1 MLRRESVSRRLWRS
15 SWKAI
20 SNLLLVMLVIQPVL
34 ARADDW
40 GRHGRHHSSGVDVRI
55 RAYNHH
61 AVPRVLYARER
72 EVFSPYFAGQV
83 YYRPHH
89 HYHIVYRFPVLVDGV
104 VVYQPYYYCEN
115 RLFVAASVPVPRLAF
130 GVEFGN

>member
-1 MLRRESVSRRLWRS
+1 MTGEDNGRRPS
-15 SWKAI
+15 S
-20 SNLLLVMLVIQPVL
+20 S
-34 ARADDW
+34 
-40 GRHGRHHSSGVDVRI
+40 VDVRI

-61 AVPRVLYARER
+61 AVPRVLYTRER

-89 HYHIVYRFPVLVDGV
+89 HDHIVYRFPVLVNGV
-104 VVYQPYYYCEN
+104 VVYRPYYYCEN
-115 RLFVAASVPVPRLAF
+115 RLFVATSIPMPRLAF